1 MVRSSSWPTPLTT
14 GMREAKI
21 ACATGSSLKAHR
33 SSRLPPPRPTIITSM
48 TAAPVACSLL
58 TRRMASAISCAAPSP
73 CTLTGQTHTSA
84 AGQRRDRISSM
95 SRTAEPVGLVTSTT
109 RRGMRGSFFLRA
121 GSKKP

>member
-1 MVRSSSWPTPLTT
+1 
-14 GMREAKI
+14 
-21 ACATGSSLKAHR
+21 
-33 SSRLPPPRPTIITSM
+33 
-48 TAAPVACSLL
+48 
-58 TRRMASAISCAAPSP
+58 MASAISCAAPSP

-121 GSKKP
+121 GSKKPWVNSFSLSWRKASSSGPIPLG